1 MKQMDH
7 NVDIIV
13 AGGGLGG
20 LTAANRLAQS
30 GHKVLLVEQHS
41 MIGGL
46 ATYFKRKGHIFDVA
60 LHGFPVGMKKSLR
73 KYWGKEF
80 ADRVIQV
87 KSIRFDNPQFQL
99 DTTFD
104 TTDFT
109 AKLVNH
115 FKLPKDT
122 VNAFFAALEG
132 MNYYDKNDDTI
143 RDLFNRFFP
152 NRTDVWRFLLEPIT
166 YANGSGLYEPAIAYG
181 IVFGNFMSQGVYTFL
196 GGTDLML
203 SMMKD
208 ELLKNGVQLETNAR
222 FERVIINNGKVEG
235 AIINGKAVKCRA
247 VVFNGS
253 IKRLVSE
260 VAGEENFT
268 KEFMDGFRKVR
279 LSNSSCQV
287 YIGIKPG
294 EKIPYIGDL
303 VFSSEYPEY
312 DTQALLSPNITSRTF
327 SVYYPEIRPGS
338 DRYSIVASM
347 NANYSDWDGLTEED
361 YQKRKQY
368 LVENTLGILEHKIPN
383 IRQIAD
389 YIETSTPRTFQRYT
403 GHACGAT
410 FGTKFEGLDYSMNMQ
425 KQVAGLYH
433 TGSVGII
440 MSGWLGAANYGV
452 ITANEVD
459 KYLHQQS

>member
-1 MKQMDH
+1 MDNH
-7 NVDIIV
+7 VDILV
-13 AGGGLGG
+13 AGGGLAG

-30 GHKVLLVEQHS
+30 GHKVLLIEQHS

-80 ADRVIQV
+80 AERVIQV

-109 AKLVNH
+109 AKLVNAFH
-115 FKLPKDT
+115 LPQDT

-132 MNYYDKNDDTI
+132 MNYYDNNPDTI
-143 RDLFNRFFP
+143 RTLFNRYFP

-166 YANGSGLYEPAIAYG
+166 YANGSGLDEPAIAYG

-203 SMMKD
+203 SMMK
-208 ELLKNGVQLETNAR
+208 EQLIKNGVQLETNAR
-222 FERVIINNGKVEG
+222 LEKVLISNGKIEG
-235 AIINGKAVKCRA
+235 AIVNGKAIKCRA
-247 VVFNGS
+247 VVFNGN

-260 VAGEENFT
+260 IAGEENFSR
-268 KEFMDGFRKVR
+268 EFLDGFAKVR

-312 DTQALLSPNITSRTF
+312 DTQALLSPHITSRTF
-327 SVYYPEIRPGS
+327 SVYYPKIRPGS
-338 DRYSIVASM
+338 DQYSIVASM
-347 NANYSDWDGLTEED
+347 NANYSDWDGLPPD
-361 YQKRKQY
+361 QYQKRKQY
-368 LVENTLGILEHKIPN
+368 LIDNTLDILERKLPN
-383 IRQIAD
+383 IRKIAD
-389 YIETSTPRTFQRYT
+389 YIETSTPCTFQRYT

-425 KQVAGLYH
+425 KQVAGLFH

-459 KYLHQQS
+459 KYLHLAN

>member
-1 MKQMDH
+1 MDNH
-7 NVDIIV
+7 VDILV
-13 AGGGLGG
+13 AGGGLAG

-80 ADRVIQV
+80 AERVIQV

-109 AKLVNH
+109 SKLVNAFH
-115 FKLPKDT
+115 LPQDT

-132 MNYYDKNDDTI
+132 MNYYDNNPDTI
-143 RDLFNRFFP
+143 RTLFNRYFP
-152 NRTDVWRFLLEPIT
+152 NRTDVWRFLLEPII
-166 YANGSGLYEPAIAYG
+166 YANGSGLDEPAIAYG

-203 SMMKD
+203 SMMK
-208 ELLKNGVQLETNAR
+208 EQLIKNGVQLETNAR
-222 FERVIINNGKVEG
+222 LEKVLISNGKIEG
-235 AIINGKAVKCRA
+235 AIVNGKAIKCRA
-247 VVFNGS
+247 VVFNGN

-260 VAGEENFT
+260 IAGEDNFSR
-268 KEFMDGFRKVR
+268 EFLDGFAKVR

-294 EKIPYIGDL
+294 KKIPYIGDL

-312 DTQALLSPNITSRTF
+312 DTQALLSPHITSRTF

-338 DRYSIVASM
+338 DQYSIVASM
-347 NANYSDWDGLTEED
+347 NANYSDWDGLPPD
-361 YQKRKQY
+361 QYQKRKQY
-368 LVENTLGILEHKIPN
+368 LIDNTLDILERKLPN
-383 IRQIAD
+383 IRKIAD
-389 YIETSTPRTFQRYT
+389 YIETSTPCTFQRYT

-425 KQVAGLYH
+425 KQVAGLFH

-459 KYLHQQS
+459 KYLHLAN

>member
-1 MKQMDH
+1 MDNH
-7 NVDIIV
+7 VDILV
-13 AGGGLGG
+13 AGGGLAG

-80 ADRVIQV
+80 AERVIQV

-109 AKLVNH
+109 SKLVNAFH
-115 FKLPKDT
+115 LPQDT

-132 MNYYDKNDDTI
+132 MNYYDNNPDTI
-143 RDLFNRFFP
+143 RTLFNRYFP
-152 NRTDVWRFLLEPIT
+152 NRTDVWRFLLEPII
-166 YANGSGLYEPAIAYG
+166 YANGSGLDEPAIAYG
-181 IVFGNFMSQGVYTFL
+181 IVFGNFMSQGDYTFL

-203 SMMKD
+203 SMMK
-208 ELLKNGVQLETNAR
+208 EQLIKNGVQLETNAR
-222 FERVIINNGKVEG
+222 LEKVLISNGKIEG
-235 AIINGKAVKCRA
+235 AIVNGKAIKCRA
-247 VVFNGS
+247 VVINGN

-260 VAGEENFT
+260 IAGEDNFSR
-268 KEFMDGFRKVR
+268 EFLDGFAKVR

-294 EKIPYIGDL
+294 KKIPYIGDL

-312 DTQALLSPNITSRTF
+312 DTQALLSPHITSRTF

-338 DRYSIVASM
+338 DQYSIVASM
-347 NANYSDWDGLTEED
+347 NANYSDWDGLPPD
-361 YQKRKQY
+361 QYQKRKQY
-368 LVENTLGILEHKIPN
+368 LIDNTLDILERKLPN
-383 IRQIAD
+383 IRKIAD
-389 YIETSTPRTFQRYT
+389 YIETSTPCTFQRYT

-425 KQVAGLYH
+425 KQVAGLFH

-459 KYLHQQS
+459 KYLHLAN

>member
-73 KYWGKEF
+73 KYWGKDF

-109 AKLVNH
+109 AKFVNH
-115 FKLPKDT
+115 FKLPQDT

-166 YANGSGLYEPAIAYG
+166 YANGSGLNEPAIAYG

-203 SMMKD
+203 SMMKE
-208 ELLKNGVQLETNAR
+208 ELLKNGVTLETNAR
-222 FERVIINNGKVEG
+222 LERILIDHGKVEG
-235 AIINGKAVKCRA
+235 TVINGKTVKCRA

-312 DTQALLSPNITSRTF
+312 DTQALLSKKITSRTF

-347 NANYSDWDGLTEED
+347 NANFSDWDGLPEEQ
-361 YQKRKQY
+361 YPQRKKY
-368 LVENTLGILEHKIPN
+368 LIENTLGILEHKIPN

>member
-1 MKQMDH
+1 MKQMDN

-20 LTAANRLAQS
+20 LTAANRLAQA

-73 KYWGKEF
+73 KYWGKDF

-104 TTDFT
+104 TADFT
-109 AKLVNH
+109 AKLINH
-115 FKLPKDT
+115 FKLPQDT

-166 YANGSGLYEPAIAYG
+166 YANGSGLNEPAIAYG

-203 SMMKD
+203 SMMKE
-208 ELLKNGVQLETNAR
+208 ELLKNSVTLETNAR
-222 FERVIINNGKVEG
+222 LERVIINNGKVEG

-268 KEFMDGFRKVR
+268 KEFLDGFHKVR

-312 DTQALLSPNITSRTF
+312 DTQALLSPTITSRTF

-347 NANYSDWDGLTEED
+347 NANYSDWDGLTEDE
-361 YQKRKQY
+361 YKKRKQY
-368 LVENTLGILEHKIPN
+368 LVENTMDILEHKIPH

-459 KYLHQQS
+459 KYLHT